1 MELHEAGE
9 AKKAPSMKRG
19 GQIAEG
25 NQGGEDIKT
34 PPVVLRM
41 TAPSW

>member
-1 MELHEAGE
+1 MELHEAGA
-9 AKKAPSMKRG
+9 AKKAPLYKEG

-25 NQGGEDIKT
+25 NQGGEDMKT